1 MHDVKSIHDAA
12 HFQHIREIV
21 ADTLLLFSRYDI
33 HATWATVGLLH
44 YRTISDLQADAPTTA
59 QPYTNTQ
66 FSPFPLTTE
75 KYGTF
80 DPAVLLGRKEIQSIL
95 NQPNQELASH
105 TFSHIYCAEEGLQ
118 ATDFETDCRRME
130 AVANELNNPFQ
141 SIVFPRN
148 QVMPYSLKICK
159 KYGYKAFRGNQEN
172 RFWKN
177 SSFNSESFLK
187 KAGRVMDA
195 YLRISGTKSYTL
207 NELKMEHGL
216 CNIPA
221 NRFFRAATTHKFL
234 EKRKMRRI
242 KNEMYKAAKKGTVYH
257 LWWHPHN
264 FLVLKKNNLDQ
275 LEELLAYF
283 QVLKHKFG
291 FDSLNLSEI
300 AERKAP

>member
-1 MHDVKSIHDAA
+1 MHDVKSIHDVA
-12 HFQHIREIV
+12 HFQHIQEVV
-21 ADTLLLFSRYDI
+21 ADTLLLFARYDI

-44 YRTISDLQADAPTTA
+44 YRTICDLKADTPTTA
-59 QPYTNTQ
+59 QSYSNNL
-66 FSPFPLTTE
+66 FSPFPLTAE
-75 KYGTF
+75 KYGSF
-80 DPAVLLGRKEIQSIL
+80 DPAILLGRNEIQSIL
-95 NQPNQELASH
+95 NQPHQELASH

-118 ATDFETDCRRME
+118 AADFDTDCQKME

-148 QVMPYSLKICK
+148 QVMPNCLDSCK
-159 KYGYKAFRGNQEN
+159 KYGYTAFRGNQEN

-177 SSFNSESFLK
+177 SRFESESFLK

-195 YLRISGTKSYTL
+195 YFRISGTTSYTL
-207 NELKMEHGL
+207 NALKMEHGL
-216 CNIPA
+216 RNIPA

-242 KNEMYKAAKKGTVYH
+242 KNEMYRAAKKGTVYH

-264 FLVLKKNNLDQ
+264 FLISKKTNLDQ

-283 QVLKHKFG
+283 QVLRHKFG
-291 FDSLNLSEI
+291 FVSLNLSEI
-300 AERKAP
+300 AERAAP